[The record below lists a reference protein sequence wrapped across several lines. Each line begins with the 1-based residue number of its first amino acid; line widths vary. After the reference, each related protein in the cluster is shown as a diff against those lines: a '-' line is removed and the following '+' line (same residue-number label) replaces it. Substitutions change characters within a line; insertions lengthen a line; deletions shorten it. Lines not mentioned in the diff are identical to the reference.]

1 MAPAQEREKSSP
13 DTEAGIGRL
22 TYGWYKSGMTDT
34 APSEIQLNDGRRA
47 RVRPIHRGDEDLLY
61 DAFSRMS
68 ERSVYLRF
76 LSPLKQLP
84 EETAHHLAD
93 VDHYNRYAL
102 LAVEGPPGR
111 ERMLGVARYDRIGDS
126 DTAEMAVAVPD
137 DVQRQGIGAQLLS
150 RIAEE
155 ARTQGIKQ
163 FMVLVLAENR
173 SMLGLLRKMGWIHQ
187 ARARGGAYE
196 ITFDV

>member
-1 MAPAQEREKSSP
+1 MAPGQETGQSFSIDAIDLLAP
-13 DTEAGIGRL
+13 
-22 TYGWYKSGMTDT
+22 TYRWYNIGMTDT
-34 APSEIQLNDGRRA
+34 AQSTIQLNDGRRA
-47 RVRPIHRGDEDLLY
+47 RVRPIHQGDEDLLF

-84 EETAHHLAD
+84 EDTAHHLAD
-93 VDHYNRYAL
+93 VDHRNRYAL

-126 DTAEMAVAVPD
+126 DRAEMAVAVPD

-173 SMLGLLRKMGWIHQ
+173 SMLHLLRKMGWIHQ